1 MPPVKL
7 SERKKSLHGSPI
19 PITLLSGFLGSGK
32 TTLLEHILTTEHGL
46 KIAVIINDVSQLNID
61 AALIQNH
68 NVTKK
73 QEKLIQLQNG
83 CICCTLRGDLLEEL
97 VELSTKGEFQYIIIE
112 STGISEPMQV
122 AETFTTEFTEM
133 LLQSQG
139 SIPPEEEE
147 VLKNIIDLGG
157 LGKLTKLDTCV
168 TVIDSKHFLA
178 DFETTDFLVDRYGDN
193 GQGERERTITDLM
206 VDQIEF
212 ADVIILNKRSTIK
225 KKKQTKI
232 MKIIKSLN
240 PIAKVITSDYSKVDV
255 NEVVNTKMFD
265 FEKASTSAGWLQSIN
280 EMTLREGFGTK
291 DQPALTP
298 KPETEEYGINN
309 FIYKNRKP
317 FHPERL
323 YKMVRDKFVIIEQS
337 GLEDDETG
345 RDDESENGVS
355 DSESED
361 ADSLSEILATDEE
374 SGSDDAELDSL
385 TEKQLLK
392 NKRSSPF
399 GPLLRSKGFFWLASR
414 HIIRG
419 EWSSAG
425 SMLTLKGGIPW
436 FAVTGPDFFPPEA
449 AELISRDMSGKYGDR
464 RNELVFIGLKINKV
478 ELTKALDSCILTD
491 EEFMEYEDAIENEEN
506 LFKIEK
512 KLQLVFED
520 GFENWIQFDEGQEED
535 QEEEVEEE
543 EEVVTKSG
551 NLKNE
556 LKPRLQPKSR
566 KEPEIQ
572 FSTKNHGS
580 HVHVS
585 AVKA

>member
-1 MPPVKL
+1 MPAIKF
-7 SERKKSLHGSPI
+7 SERNKTLQGSPI

-32 TTLLEHILTTEHGL
+32 TTLLENILKTEHGL

-139 SIPPEEEE
+139 TIPVEEEK
-147 VLKNIIDLGG
+147 VLKSIVDLGG
-157 LGKLTKLDTCV
+157 LAKLTKLDTCV

-193 GQGERERTITDLM
+193 GQGEGERTITDLM

-212 ADVIILNKRSTIK
+212 ADVIILNKISTIN
-225 KKKQTKI
+225 KKKQAKI
-232 MKIIKSLN
+232 LKIIKSLN
-240 PIAKVITSDYSKVDV
+240 PIAKVLKSDYSKIDV
-255 NEVVNTKMFD
+255 NEVVNTNMFD
-265 FEKASTSAGWLQSIN
+265 FEKASSSAGWLQSIN

-291 DQPALTP
+291 DKLALTP

-309 FIYKNRKP
+309 FIYRNRKP

-337 GLEDDETG
+337 GVAGEEGGEEEGDNSGE
-345 RDDESENGVS
+345 ESDN
-355 DSESED
+355 
-361 ADSLSEILATDEE
+361 LSEILASDEE
-374 SGSDDAELDSL
+374 SDTEESQFDSL
-385 TEKQLLK
+385 TEKQLIK
-392 NKRSSPF
+392 NKKSSPF

-436 FAVTGPDFFPPEA
+436 FAVTGPDYFPPEA
-449 AELISRDMSGKYGDR
+449 AELIARDMEGKYGDR
-464 RNELVFIGLKINKV
+464 RNDLVFIGLKINKK

-491 EEFMEYEDAIENEEN
+491 EEFKEYEEAIDNETN

-512 KLQLVFED
+512 KLQQTFDD
-520 GFENWIQFDEGQEED
+520 GFESWIEFDEN
-535 QEEEVEEE
+535 EEE
-543 EEVVTKSG
+543 EEGAEKQENEDVDPVESSEQS
-551 NLKNE
+551 NLKS
-556 LKPRLQPKSR
+556 KSVKSTLQPNST

-572 FSTKNHGS
+572 INTKKHGS

-585 AVKA
+585 AVKI